1 MYLSEWQKSTVRL
14 AVQGRSFF
22 PIELYEIAAMCAGGK
37 ATEGYFK
44 MLDLQISEFFF
55 HAEVISRVNERSQ
68 PKKENG
74 EGFYGGS
81 LDWE

>member
-1 MYLSEWQKSTVRL
+1 MFLVEWRESTVRL
-14 AVQGRSFF
+14 AVQGRSFS
-22 PIELYEIAAMCAGGK
+22 PVELYEIAANCAGGK
-37 ATEGYFK
+37 ATEGYFR

-55 HAEVISRVNERSQ
+55 HAEIIIRVNERSR